1 MSQMQILKP
10 RLFVLFELIFSRK
23 PMKEELNASLQIAKD
38 RGLEI
43 VCRALINS
51 NEFAF
56 LP

>member
-1 MSQMQILKP
+1 MN
-10 RLFVLFELIFSRK
+10 
-23 PMKEELNASLQIAKD
+23 EELKVSLQIAKD

-43 VCRALINS
+43 VCRALMNS